1 MVFGPLR
8 NSRPE
13 VLLEKGV
20 LKICSKFTR
29 EHPCRSAISIKLQS
43 NFIDLIL
50 HDNINVRRHLNKG
63 KLHLNDTGISRFV
76 RNFRDFLNLFET
88 TWHESTHNLLNVSS
102 SSSLSGYPSLSTI
115 DNDLWKIQ
123 QQRIIYAKN
132 IIIGHLDIN
141 SIRNKFDTLDNIIK
155 AFDIFLISESKLDNT
170 FLINQFTIGGYK
182 VFRRDRKR
190 FESGLILYINE
201 NIPLNLVVTILCSL
215 I

>member
-102 SSSLSGYPSLSTI
+102 PSSLSGYPSLSTI

-141 SIRNKFDTLDNIIK
+141 SIRNKFDTLDNIVK

-170 FLINQFTIGGYK
+170 FLINQFAIGGYK

-190 FESGLILYINE
+190 FEGGLILYINE

>member
-1 MVFGPLR
+1 MFWKYAANLQE
-8 NSRPE
+8 NIHAE
-13 VLLEKGV
+13 V
-20 LKICSKFTR
+20 
-29 EHPCRSAISIKLQS
+29 QS

-123 QQRIIYAKN
+123 QQRIIYSKN

-141 SIRNKFDTLDNIIK
+141 SIRNKFDTLDNIVK

-170 FLINQFTIGGYK
+170 FLINQFAIGGYK

>member
-170 FLINQFTIGGYK
+170 FLINQFAIGGYK

>member
-29 EHPCRSAISIKLQS
+29 EHPCRSAISIKLLY
-43 NFIDLIL
+43 LIL

-102 SSSLSGYPSLSTI
+102 PSSLSGYPSLSTI

-170 FLINQFTIGGYK
+170 FLINQFAIGGYK

-190 FESGLILYINE
+190 FEGGLILYINE

>member
-102 SSSLSGYPSLSTI
+102 PSSLSGYPSLSTI

>member
-132 IIIGHLDIN
+132 IIIAHLDIN

-170 FLINQFTIGGYK
+170 FLINQFAIGGYK

-190 FESGLILYINE
+190 FEGGLILYINE

>member
-88 TWHESTHNLLNVSS
+88 IWHESTHNLLNVSS

-170 FLINQFTIGGYK
+170 FLINQFAIGGYK

>member
-170 FLINQFTIGGYK
+170 FLINQFAIGGYK

-190 FESGLILYINE
+190 FEGGLILYINE

>member
-1 MVFGPLR
+1 MFWKYAANLQE
-8 NSRPE
+8 NIHAE
-13 VLLEKGV
+13 V
-20 LKICSKFTR
+20 
-29 EHPCRSAISIKLQS
+29 QS

-102 SSSLSGYPSLSTI
+102 PSSLSGYPSLSTI

-132 IIIGHLDIN
+132 IIIAHLDIN

-170 FLINQFTIGGYK
+170 FLINQFAIGGYK

>member
-102 SSSLSGYPSLSTI
+102 PSSLSGYPSLSTI

-170 FLINQFTIGGYK
+170 FLINQFAIGGYK

>member
-1 MVFGPLR
+1 M
-8 NSRPE
+8 
-13 VLLEKGV
+13 
-20 LKICSKFTR
+20 
-29 EHPCRSAISIKLQS
+29 QS

-141 SIRNKFDTLDNIIK
+141 SIRNKFDTLDNIVK

-170 FLINQFTIGGYK
+170 FLINQFAIGGYK

-190 FESGLILYINE
+190 FEGGLILYINE

>member
-102 SSSLSGYPSLSTI
+102 PSSLSGYPSLSTI

-170 FLINQFTIGGYK
+170 FLINQFAIGGYK

-190 FESGLILYINE
+190 FEGGLILYINE

>member
-102 SSSLSGYPSLSTI
+102 PSSLSGYPSLSTI

-123 QQRIIYAKN
+123 QQRIIYSKN

-141 SIRNKFDTLDNIIK
+141 SIRNKFDTLDNIVK

-170 FLINQFTIGGYK
+170 FLINQFAIGGYK

-190 FESGLILYINE
+190 FEGGLILYINE

>member
-1 MVFGPLR
+1 MR
-8 NSRPE
+8 
-13 VLLEKGV
+13 
-20 LKICSKFTR
+20 SKFTG

-170 FLINQFTIGGYK
+170 FLINQFAIGGYK

>member
-88 TWHESTHNLLNVSS
+88 TWHESTHNLLNLSS
-102 SSSLSGYPSLSTI
+102 PSSLSGYPSLSTI

-170 FLINQFTIGGYK
+170 FLINQFAIGGYK

>member
-170 FLINQFTIGGYK
+170 FLINQFAIDGYK

>member
-123 QQRIIYAKN
+123 QQRIIYSKN

-141 SIRNKFDTLDNIIK
+141 SIRNKFDTLDNIVK

-170 FLINQFTIGGYK
+170 FLINQFAIGGYK